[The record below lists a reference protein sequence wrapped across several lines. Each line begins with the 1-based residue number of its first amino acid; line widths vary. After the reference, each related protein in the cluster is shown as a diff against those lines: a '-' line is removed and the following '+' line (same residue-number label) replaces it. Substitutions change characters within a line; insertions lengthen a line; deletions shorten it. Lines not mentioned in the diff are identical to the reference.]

1 MKASDV
7 KLPAKRRRGRY
18 SNEFKREL
26 VNACEAPGVSTASVA
41 LANGVN
47 ANLLRR
53 WVSEFRDI
61 ARNRRGIPAD
71 GSLSDR
77 PEFIQ
82 LESEVREMT
91 TPTSKVELVMQRGEF
106 RVLVSGSPEFVTYF
120 DKSLIRLEASMIY
133 KTTNRVRVGDR

>member
-7 KLPAKRRRGRY
+7 KWPAKKGRGRY

-26 VNACEAPGVSTASVA
+26 VKACEAPGVSTASVA

-53 WVSEFRDI
+53 WVSELRGVSSSRDG
-61 ARNRRGIPAD
+61 NPAD
-71 GSLSDR
+71 VSLNDR
-77 PEFIQ
+77 PEFIK

-91 TPTSKVELVMQRGEF
+91 APTSKVELVLQRGEF
-106 RVLVSGSPEFVTYF
+106 RVLVSGSSTECAEFVGALF
-120 DKSLIRLEASMIY
+120 K
-133 KTTNRVRVGDR
+133 